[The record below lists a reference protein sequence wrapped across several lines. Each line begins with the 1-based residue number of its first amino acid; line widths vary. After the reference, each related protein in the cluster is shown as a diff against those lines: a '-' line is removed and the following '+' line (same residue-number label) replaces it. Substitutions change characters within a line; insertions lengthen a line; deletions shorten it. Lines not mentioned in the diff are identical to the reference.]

1 MALPGQAARTGA
13 LANKPSR
20 GRPAE
25 AGPAGAQAAGQ
36 RLPSATAP
44 VSRTLPFTEAL
55 LPQCELGRDHSV
67 RSTSLSWPAG
77 FLNYSLEGRVQKITV
92 HWLTHANTVHR
103 TRTNSLEST
112 AGLETLWPSPAES
125 LQQRGRTARAQRNS
139 TAQGCPRRRL
149 SSSASQATRRQQGS
163 RVQRT

>member
-1 MALPGQAARTGA
+1 MWHCRDKPPGQGHWPT
-13 LANKPSR
+13 SR
-20 GRPAE
+20 AE
-25 AGPAGAQAAGQ
+25 AGLP
-36 RLPSATAP
+36 RLGLQERRQQDRGWSATAP

-77 FLNYSLEGRVQKITV
+77 FLNYGLEGRVQKITV